1 MLNNAKN
8 GVLSVLLALLPA
20 LVTVP
25 SLALMPAPALAQST
39 GGGGSGTGGVQGV
52 GDYMNQKKD
61 EAACHGEFFNPISDV
76 DWNNMY
82 PITILGAR
90 IGKGTNPPL
99 MYVSPVCVCP
109 GPFGIPSYGIGI
121 TFWEPLFI
129 AEIERTPGCMASL
142 GGEMVLD
149 DYSTLQSEQVNEG
162 DDGGPVSRMQMHW
175 YEYPIMA
182 MLDMMKSYGCFSTS
196 GFNLM
201 YMTEIDSTWQD
212 DEWAAVFA
220 PEATLFTSTL
230 AQFSCSIDAVASAAG
245 LTLDAMF
252 WCAGSW
258 GGVYPLSG
266 NAGHT
271 NSNFTSNNLVLSKF
285 IARQSRIGLQWQT
298 IGPTATCFSH
308 PNPIWLKSQY
318 RVNQVGPLKR
328 KGNPVV
334 IGDPG
339 LMQFPTISNTPTR
352 EHTTNLIWQ
361 GQQCC
366 ARLY

>member
-1 MLNNAKN
+1 MLKIAKSS
-8 GVLSVLLALLPA
+8 VLSVLLAILPA
-20 LVTVP
+20 LVAVP
-25 SLALMPAPALAQST
+25 TLGLMPTPAFAQST
-39 GGGGSGTGGVQGV
+39 GGSGAGTGGVQGV
-52 GDYMNQKKD
+52 GDYLNEKKD

-82 PITILGAR
+82 PITIMGAR

-308 PNPIWLKSQY
+308 ANPIWLKSQY